1 MLNISL
7 AAALVAGFISFLSPC
22 VLPLVPGYVS
32 YVAGRSVSVLDGPGM
47 KCRLQALGLSLCF
60 VLGFST
66 VFVLMG
72 ASATVLGQRLNDYRY
87 EFNIVAGVVVIG
99 FGLFLTGL
107 IRPAWMMRDARWH
120 STIAGGHPASAYIL
134 GLAFAFGWTPC
145 IGPILGAILTV
156 GATSSSV
163 AEGMFLL
170 AVYSLG
176 LGIPFLLATLFTDFL
191 VSGMR
196 KFSRAGRLLKLVA
209 GVAMMAMGVAMLT
222 GDLTVLSY
230 WFLRTFPALSAIG

>member
-1 MLNISL
+1 MRISDWSSDVCSSDL
-7 AAALVAGFISFLSPC
+7 
-22 VLPLVPGYVS
+22 
-32 YVAGRSVSVLDGPGM
+32 PGM

-120 STIAGGHPASAYIL
+120 STIAGGHPADRKSTRL
-134 GLAFAFGWTPC
+134 N
-145 IGPILGAILTV
+145 
-156 GATSSSV
+156 SSH
-163 AEGMFLL
+163 
-170 AVYSLG
+170 
-176 LGIPFLLATLFTDFL
+176 
-191 VSGMR
+191 
-196 KFSRAGRLLKLVA
+196 
-209 GVAMMAMGVAMLT
+209 
-222 GDLTVLSY
+222 
-230 WFLRTFPALSAIG
+230 

>member
-87 EFNIVAGVVVIG
+87 EFNIFAGVVVIG

-107 IRPAWMMRDARWH
+107 IRPAWMRSEEH
-120 STIAGGHPASAYIL
+120 
-134 GLAFAFGWTPC
+134 
-145 IGPILGAILTV
+145 
-156 GATSSSV
+156 TS
-163 AEGMFLL
+163 
-170 AVYSLG
+170 
-176 LGIPFLLATLFTDFL
+176 
-191 VSGMR
+191 
-196 KFSRAGRLLKLVA
+196 
-209 GVAMMAMGVAMLT
+209 
-222 GDLTVLSY
+222 DLQ
-230 WFLRTFPALSAIG
+230 

>member
-1 MLNISL
+1 
-7 AAALVAGFISFLSPC
+7 
-22 VLPLVPGYVS
+22 
-32 YVAGRSVSVLDGPGM
+32 
-47 KCRLQALGLSLCF
+47 
-60 VLGFST
+60 
-66 VFVLMG
+66 MG

-170 AVYSLG
+170 DVYSLG
-176 LGIPFLLATLFTDFL
+176 IGIPFLLATMFTDFL

-196 KFSRAGRLLKLVA
+196 KLRRAGGLLKLVA
-209 GVAMMAMGVAMLT
+209 DRKSTRLN
-222 GDLTVLSY
+222 S
-230 WFLRTFPALSAIG
+230 SH